1 MPSCRRGSLA
11 SPGALPAGAGKEKM
25 KIHEHQAKQLMAA
38 RGIPVPLGRVARSV
52 DEAVA
57 AVRPLIDESG
67 NPVVVVKS
75 QIHAGGRGK
84 GTFKEHP
91 DVRGVNVVTE
101 GIADGPSA
109 AEEKVRELAQKMLG
123 STLVTIQTGE
133 EGKQVN
139 RLYVEQG
146 IDIARELYLAVLLD
160 RARSRNI
167 VMASTEGGMEIEKVA
182 EETPEKI
189 LRAEIDPAIGLA
201 AFQANELAHGLG
213 IEGDHAK
220 NFSKFVKA
228 LADAAMELDTDMIEI
243 NPLVITADG
252 QVMALDG
259 KMSFD
264 DNALYRHPD
273 IAAMRDESEEDP
285 LELAAKNAGLNY
297 IKLDGTIGCLVNGA
311 GLAMATMD
319 TIKHV
324 GAEPANFL
332 DVGGGATADQV
343 TTAFQIITKDPSV
356 KGIFVNIFG
365 GIMRCDVIASGIV
378 EAVER
383 VGLEVPLVVRLEGT
397 NVEEGKRIIE
407 ESDLQVTNA
416 DDLRDG
422 AVKIVELTT

>member
-1 MPSCRRGSLA
+1 
-11 SPGALPAGAGKEKM
+11 M
-25 KIHEHQAKQLMAA
+25 KIHEHQAKQLMGA

-91 DVRGVNVVTE
+91 DVRGVSVITE
-101 GIADGPSA
+101 GIAGGPNA
-109 AEEKVRELAQKMLG
+109 AEESVRELAQKMLG

-133 EGKQVN
+133 EGKVVS
-139 RLYVEQG
+139 RLYIEQG

-160 RARSRNI
+160 RATSRNI
-167 VMASTEGGMEIEKVA
+167 VMASTEGGVEIEKVA

-189 LRAEIDPAIGLA
+189 LKAEIDPAIGLA

-213 IEGDHAK
+213 LEGDAAK
-220 NFSKFVKA
+220 SFGRFVKA
-228 LADAAMELDTDMIEI
+228 LADAATDLDTDLVEI
-243 NPLVITADG
+243 NPLVVTGDG
-252 QVMALDG
+252 EVMALDG
-259 KMSFD
+259 KMGFD

-273 IAAMRDESEEDP
+273 ISEMRDETEEDA
-285 LELAAKNAGLNY
+285 LEIAAKNAGLNY
-297 IKLDGTIGCLVNGA
+297 IKLEGTIGCLVNGA

-324 GAEPANFL
+324 GGEPANFL

-343 TTAFQIITKDPSV
+343 TTAFQIITMDPNV

-365 GIMRCDVIASGIV
+365 GIMRCDIIAEGIV
-378 EAVER
+378 EAVDR

-397 NVEEGKRIIE
+397 NVELGKQIID
-407 ESDLQVTNA
+407 ESDLEVVSA
-416 DDLRDG
+416 DSLRDG
-422 AVKIVELTT
+422 AEKILELSK

>member
-1 MPSCRRGSLA
+1 
-11 SPGALPAGAGKEKM
+11 M

-57 AVRPLIDESG
+57 AVRPLVTESG
-67 NPVVVVKS
+67 NPVVVLKS

-84 GTFKEHP
+84 GKFKEHP
-91 DVRGVNVVTE
+91 DVRGVNVITNGIE
-101 GIADGPSA
+101 GGPSA
-109 AEEKVRELAQKMLG
+109 AEGRVRELAQQMLG

-146 IDIARELYLAVLLD
+146 IDIATELYLAVLLD
-160 RARSRNI
+160 RGASRNI
-167 VMASTEGGMEIEKVA
+167 VMASTEGGVEIEKVA
-182 EETPEKI
+182 EETPDKI

-201 AFQANELAHGLG
+201 SFQANELAHGLG
-213 IEGDHAK
+213 LEGDAAK
-220 NFSKFVKA
+220 SFGRFVKA
-228 LADAAMELDTDMIEI
+228 LSEMATDLDTDLVEI
-243 NPLVITADG
+243 NPLVVTTDG

-259 KMSFD
+259 KMAFD

-273 IAAMRDESEEDP
+273 IAEMRDESEEDP
-285 LELAAKNAGLNY
+285 SELEAKNQGLNY

-324 GAEPANFL
+324 GGEPANFL

-343 TTAFQIITKDPSV
+343 TTAFQIITADSNV

-365 GIMRCDVIASGIV
+365 GIMRCDVIATGIV

-397 NVEEGKRIIE
+397 NVELGKQIIE
-407 ESDLQVTNA
+407 DSGLKVTNA
-416 DDLRDG
+416 DSLRDG
-422 AVKIVELTT
+422 AEKILELTK